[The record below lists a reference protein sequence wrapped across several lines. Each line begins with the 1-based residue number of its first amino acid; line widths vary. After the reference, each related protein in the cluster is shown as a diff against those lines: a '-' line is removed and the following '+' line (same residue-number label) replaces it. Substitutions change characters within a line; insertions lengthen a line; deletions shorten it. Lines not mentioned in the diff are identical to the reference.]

1 MSGIALENQ
10 REVRSIVTR
19 NQNGALVNAKD
30 ITQKFTDVFECEIGP
45 IVTALVKEG
54 NDKELKSV
62 ENAIVRDGGKL
73 VLEAKTYEMAMSDLE
88 RGYAGVAN
96 EQYPFEEKTRD
107 LIQRNRNRVANAPE
121 AKVVE
126 EKFKKMVA
134 NAKGEDNGEG
144 FIITDE
150 HGNVGGSGGSGAI
163 LNAKCPITGLPL
175 KDLIE
180 PVEDAVGIVYE
191 KQAVLTFLGREGK
204 KKCPEAMRNH
214 VVTKEE
220 LKVSEKVMRM
230 KRMGERTREANVDE
244 IISP

>member
-1 MSGIALENQ
+1 
-10 REVRSIVTR
+10 
-19 NQNGALVNAKD
+19 
-30 ITQKFTDVFECEIGP
+30 
-45 IVTALVKEG
+45 
-54 NDKELKSV
+54 
-62 ENAIVRDGGKL
+62 
-73 VLEAKTYEMAMSDLE
+73 MAMSDLE

-107 LIQRNRNRVANAPE
+107 LIQRNRNRVAKAPE

-126 EKFKKMVA
+126 EKLKKMVA

-175 KDLIE
+175 KDLEE